1 MATKTSRKASASTKA
16 TGAKAASAKATK
28 TTQKS
33 ATAGKQAV
41 KVGKPMLDRVA
52 IPTGLH
58 APVSSEGNEAGIVIS
73 KQAIFRQPS
82 EGIEPRTIKPTDD
95 GFEGGL
101 RNFRPLTREAMS
113 LESEEAPDTSDLPDV
128 GVASFG
134 EPPPQPAARLEV
146 VLGTDN
152 RVQITTTNIYPWR
165 AHASLLITAA
175 DGAQYIGTG
184 WFIGPHTVMTAGH
197 CVYVKNNPVA
207 ARNGWVR
214 SIDVMPGRNG
224 NSLPYGSVR
233 STNFRSVT
241 GWTTSGDENY
251 DYGCI
256 ILPTELGNTVGWF
269 GFGAYSDADLKA
281 SVGNISGYPGD
292 KPSGTQWY
300 HARKITAVNSRK
312 VYYDIDTFGGQ
323 SGSAVYRI
331 INGARYGVA
340 IHAYGGATSNS
351 GTRIV
356 TPVFNNMVNWKA

>member
-1 MATKTSRKASASTKA
+1 MVTKSTTKATKTS
-16 TGAKAASAKATK
+16 
-28 TTQKS
+28 QKVTS
-33 ATAGKQAV
+33 SGKQAS
-41 KVGKPMLDRVA
+41 KIGKIDRVA
-52 IPTGLH
+52 VPTGLH
-58 APVSSEGNEAGIVIS
+58 APVSSEAKEAAVAIP

-82 EGIEPRTIKPTDD
+82 EGVEPRTIKPTND
-95 GFEGGL
+95 GYEGGVK
-101 RNFRPLTREAMS
+101 NFRPLDAEAMS
-113 LESEEAPDTSDLPDV
+113 AESAQAPDTDGLPDI

-134 EPPPQPAARLEV
+134 EPQGASIESV
-146 VLGTDN
+146 IGTDN
-152 RVQITTTNIYPWR
+152 RVQIQTTNIYPWR
-165 AHASLLITAA
+165 AHASLRITAA
-175 DGAQYIGTG
+175 DGAQYVGTG

-197 CVYVKNNPVA
+197 CVFIKNNPVA

-256 ILPTELGNTVGWF
+256 ILPTNLGNTVGWF

-281 SVGNISGYPGD
+281 SVGNISGYPAD
-292 KPSGTQWY
+292 KASGTQWY
-300 HARKITAVNSRK
+300 HARKIKDVNSRK

-340 IHAYGGATSNS
+340 IHAYGGSTSNS

-356 TPVFNNMVNWKA
+356 TPVFNNMVNWKL